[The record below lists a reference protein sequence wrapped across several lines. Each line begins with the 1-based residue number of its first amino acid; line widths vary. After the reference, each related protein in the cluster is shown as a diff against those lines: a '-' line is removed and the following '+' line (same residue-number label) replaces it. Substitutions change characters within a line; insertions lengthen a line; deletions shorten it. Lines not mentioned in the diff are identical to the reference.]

1 MTNEKK
7 EPKME
12 TRITRLTVLPKGEPI
27 FSEQATHIEIDDEAA
42 GEFVAIKQMGGN
54 TEHEKILVF
63 NPEEWA
69 EVKKAVDQM
78 FKYIA
83 LNENEGD

>member
-1 MTNEKK
+1 MTNENK

-42 GEFVAIKQMGGN
+42 GEFVVIKQEGGN
-54 TEHEKILVF
+54 TEHEKSLVF

-83 LNENEGD
+83 LNESEED